1 MLILINRGSGTAPA
15 TRPRRAAGALPNRRH
30 GYRRL
35 DSLPG
40 VGLAVTQSNGA
51 LPPDTSG
58 PGPELMCAST
68 LTGNDV
74 YNLKEEVFD
83 DIKDII
89 LDRRTGRVVYAVL
102 SFGGFYGVGD
112 KLFAVPWS
120 TLKLDTVNK
129 RFTLD
134 AEKSRLE
141 TAPASTRTSGRTWPT
156 SVGPKPSTRST
167 APNAHRQHP
176 PLIPT

>member
-15 TRPRRAAGALPNRRH
+15 TRPRRAAGGLPNRRH
-30 GYRRL
+30 GYRRR

-40 VGLAVTQSNGA
+40 VGLAVTQSNDA
-51 LPPDTSG
+51 
-58 PGPELMCAST
+58 C
-68 LTGNDV
+68 
-74 YNLKEEVFD
+74 NLKEEVFD

-102 SFGGFYGVGD
+102 SFGGFYGMGD

-120 TLKLDTVNK
+120 ALKLDTVNK

-134 AEKSRLE
+134 AEKPRLE
-141 TAPASTRTSGRTWPT
+141 TAPGFDKNKWPNIADQRWAETIHAFYGTRP
-156 SVGPKPSTRST
+156 
-167 APNAHRQHP
+167 H
-176 PLIPT
+176 IDDIC